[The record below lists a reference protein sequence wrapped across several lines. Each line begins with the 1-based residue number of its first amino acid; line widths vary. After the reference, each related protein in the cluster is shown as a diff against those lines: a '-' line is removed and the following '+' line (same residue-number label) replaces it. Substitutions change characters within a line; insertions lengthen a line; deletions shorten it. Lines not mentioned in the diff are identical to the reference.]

1 MFAVTEFFRPED
13 EQNWIKVFGEKEE
26 AFRYAREQAKET
38 YEEEANKLSDPE
50 DIKLE
55 EFEQRNSL
63 TIRLQE
69 YFKTDSPT
77 GLMAWIWSVQE
88 IK

>member
-1 MFAVTEFFRPED
+1 MYAVTEFFRPED
-13 EQNWIKVFGEKEE
+13 EQNWVKVIEEKEE

-38 YEEEANKLSDPE
+38 YEEEVNKLSDPE

-55 EFEQRNSL
+55 EIEGIDSL

-69 YFKTDSPT
+69 YFKADSPT

>member
-13 EQNWIKVFGEKEE
+13 EQNWIKVFEEKEE
-26 AFRYAREQAKET
+26 AFAYAREQAEET
-38 YEEEANKLSDPE
+38 YEEENSKLSDP
-50 DIKLE
+50 DDAQI
-55 EFEQRNSL
+55 EFTEGVDNL
-63 TIRLQE
+63 NIRLQV
-69 YFKTDSPT
+69 YG

>member
-1 MFAVTEFFRPED
+1 MYAVTEFFRPED

-38 YEEEANKLSDPE
+38 YEEEIKSFDSE

-55 EFEQRNSL
+55 EFDQGDSL

>member
-13 EQNWIKVFGEKEE
+13 EQNWIKVFGEKE
-26 AFRYAREQAKET
+26 
-38 YEEEANKLSDPE
+38 DPE

-55 EFEQRNSL
+55 EFEQRDSL

>member
-13 EQNWIKVFGEKEE
+13 EQNWIKVFEEKEE
-26 AFRYAREQAKET
+26 AFSYAREQAKET

-55 EFEQRNSL
+55 EFE
-63 TIRLQE
+63 
-69 YFKTDSPT
+69 
-77 GLMAWIWSVQE
+77 
-88 IK
+88 